1 MKEFIAK
8 LEFLFVIVSVL
19 MSWIVN
25 GSFWWALFHAI
36 VWPVYI
42 PYWMIQ
48 YTSLMD
54 WISELVV
61 I

>member
-1 MKEFIAK
+1 MKVFIAK
-8 LEFLFVIVSVL
+8 LEFLFVMVSVL

-42 PYWMIQ
+42 PYWMIK

-54 WISELVV
+54 WI
-61 I
+61 